1 MGAMGRWMVISAL
14 LWLVINLGLLVC
26 LGLWLRDSGA
36 VRHRDDPLAILRI
49 RYQRREISHDEYE
62 RRRHLL

>member
-14 LWLVINLGLLVC
+14 LWLVINLGLLVG
-26 LGLWLRDSGA
+26 LGLWLRDSEA

-62 RRRHLL
+62 MLRHLL